1 MPESRAHP
9 PRVVFVSH
17 VAQCSGA
24 ERSLLSLLRCLPRG
38 EVEPFAVVPSGP
50 LSERLGALG
59 IPVTPL
65 PARRLRRTVN
75 PLALVA
81 QLRWLRQ
88 VRRVVAETCR
98 RVGASL
104 VHANTLP
111 AAVALAQRGPS
122 LPPLIWHCRDLLHPP
137 QVLRWLASRCAA
149 VIAISRV
156 VERTL
161 LEGCPQARVRV
172 IYNGLDPSDVP
183 LRRDRAAVRAE
194 FGVGPETPVVISVGQ
209 LVPWKRHDLLLEAAR
224 RLAQDLPAARW
235 WIVGADL
242 FGDNAAYARRLQRSA
257 PATVTFTGHRE
268 DAPDLIHAADVLL
281 HAATAEPLGRVILE
295 AMFLGTPCVAP
306 AAGGIPELLESGVS
320 GWLVEP
326 GSAAAL
332 AQGALRL
339 LQDAP
344 LRARLS
350 AAAQARVREHFS
362 AERAAAET
370 LALYRQIVAGG
381 EDASGL

>member
-9 PRVVFVSH
+9 LRVVFVNH

-24 ERSLLSLLRCLPRG
+24 EHSLLSLLRGLVSVG
-38 EVEPFAVVPSGP
+38 VEPFALAPLGP
-50 LSERLGALG
+50 LSKRLEALG
-59 IPVTPL
+59 IPVIPL
-65 PARRLRRTVN
+65 PSRRLRRTVN
-75 PLALVA
+75 PLSLIA

-88 VRRVVAETCR
+88 VRDLVGEACR

-111 AAVALAQRGPS
+111 AAVALAQRGPAL
-122 LPPLIWHCRDLLHPP
+122 LPLVWHCRDLLHPP
-137 QVLRWLASRCAA
+137 QVLRWLGPRCAA

-156 VERTL
+156 VERTVR
-161 LEGCPQARVRV
+161 EACPQARVRL
-172 IYNGLDPSDVP
+172 IYNGLDPADLP

-194 FGVGPETPVVISVGQ
+194 FGVGPETPVVISIGQ

-224 RLAQDLPAARW
+224 RLAADLPGARW
-235 WIVGADL
+235 WMVGADL
-242 FGDNAAYARRLQRSA
+242 FGDNAAYACRLQQSA
-257 PATVTFTGHRE
+257 PATVTFTGYRG
-268 DAPDLIHAADVLL
+268 DAADLIRAADVLV

-295 AMFLGTPCVAP
+295 AMLLGTPCVAP
-306 AAGGIPELLESGVS
+306 AAGGIPELLEGGVS

-326 GSAAAL
+326 GSAEAL

-344 LRARLS
+344 LRAGLA
-350 AAAQARVREHFS
+350 AAAQARVRERFS
-362 AERAAAET
+362 AERTAVET
-370 LALYRQIVAGG
+370 LALYRQVVAGG
-381 EDASGL
+381 EDAPGL